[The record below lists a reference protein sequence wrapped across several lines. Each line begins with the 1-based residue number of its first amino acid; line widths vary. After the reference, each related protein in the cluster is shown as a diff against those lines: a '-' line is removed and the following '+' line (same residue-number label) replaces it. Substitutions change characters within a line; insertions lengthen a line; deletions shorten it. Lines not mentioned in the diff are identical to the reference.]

1 MATPP
6 GTPAGWAAPAR
17 SALRAEPATPAG
29 SAAGRDVWA
38 RGIVLWDLAFFV
50 AVAAGIALVLGADE
64 LDTAARTRAAVA
76 LVALAGWYAAFG
88 ARALHGRSTRL
99 ALVYLAGMIP
109 LFLVA
114 VAQYET
120 LGFLLFVLY
129 AQPWTLLDRLSLI
142 LATDATLAVGVG
154 AVAYV
159 VHRDSWL
166 AALAESGISLGFAVL
181 FGFWMFSIIGQSIDR
196 RTVIDELE
204 RTRQELAAVSH
215 RAGVLA
221 ERERLAREIHDTLAQ
236 GFTSVVVLLEL
247 AESEVDTDPAA
258 ARKRLAA
265 ARETARQNLAESRA
279 LVAALTPVD
288 LQAAPLP
295 EAIGRLVDRFG
306 VETGLPVRLSVA
318 GEPRSLPANAEVVLL
333 RAAQEA
339 LANVRKHAG
348 AGRVEVSLDGAVL
361 VVADDGAGF
370 DPAAPTG
377 GYGLAGMRRRVEE
390 IGGTVSIASGPS
402 GTRVEVRC
410 SG

>member
-1 MATPP
+1 MA
-6 GTPAGWAAPAR
+6 
-17 SALRAEPATPAG
+17 SASAG
-29 SAAGRDVWA
+29 SAAGRDVWD
-38 RGIVLWDLAFFV
+38 RGIVLWDLAFLL
-50 AVAAGIALVLGADE
+50 AVAAAVGIALNADVLSDGA
-64 LDTAARTRAAVA
+64 RVRAVVA
-76 LVALAGWYAAFG
+76 LLGLAGWYLAVG
-88 ARALHGRSTRL
+88 VRALHGWSTML
-99 ALVYLAGMIP
+99 GLVYTAGMIP
-109 LFLVA
+109 LFLYA
-114 VAQYET
+114 FAQYDT

-129 AQPWTLLDRLSLI
+129 AQPWTMTGRI
-142 LATDATLAVGVG
+142 ELAVGADAVLAVGVG
-154 AVAYV
+154 AVALL
-159 VHRDSWL
+159 VHHESPS
-166 AALAESGISLGFAVL
+166 AALAESLIALGFAVL
-181 FGFWMFSIIGQSIDR
+181 FGYWISSIMRQSLGR
-196 RTVIDELE
+196 REVIAELE
-204 RTRQELAAVSH
+204 ETRSELAAVSH

-258 ARKRLAA
+258 ARQRLAT
-265 ARETARQNLAESRA
+265 ARRTARQNLAEARA

-288 LQAAPLP
+288 LQASPLP

-306 VETGLPVRLSVA
+306 VETGLPARLSVT

>member
-1 MATPP
+1 MTTPP
-6 GTPAGWAAPAR
+6 
-17 SALRAEPATPAG
+17 G

-50 AVAAGIALVLGADE
+50 AVAAGVALVLGTDE
-64 LDTAARTRAAVA
+64 LDTAARTRAALA

-166 AALAESGISLGFAVL
+166 AALAQSGISLGFAVL
-181 FGFWMFSIIGQSIDR
+181 FGFWMYSIIGQSIDR

-204 RTRQELAAVSH
+204 RTRQELATVSH

-221 ERERLAREIHDTLAQ
+221 ERERLAREIHDTVAQ

-247 AESEVDTDPAA
+247 AESDVDTDPAA
-258 ARKRLAA
+258 ARQRLAT
-265 ARETARQNLAESRA
+265 ARETARQNLAEARA

-295 EAIGRLVDRFG
+295 EAIGRLVDRFTA
-306 VETGLPVRLSVA
+306 ETGLPARLTVT
-318 GEPRSLPANAEVVLL
+318 GEPRALPANTEIVLL

-339 LANVRKHAG
+339 LTNVRKHAG
-348 AGRVEVSLDGAVL
+348 AGQVEVTLDGTVLAVS
-361 VVADDGAGF
+361 DDGAGF

-390 IGGTVSIASGPS
+390 IGGTVSIASGQN

-410 SG
+410 

>member
-1 MATPP
+1 
-6 GTPAGWAAPAR
+6 
-17 SALRAEPATPAG
+17 
-29 SAAGRDVWA
+29 
-38 RGIVLWDLAFFV
+38 
-50 AVAAGIALVLGADE
+50 
-64 LDTAARTRAAVA
+64 
-76 LVALAGWYAAFG
+76 
-88 ARALHGRSTRL
+88 
-99 ALVYLAGMIP
+99 
-109 LFLVA
+109 
-114 VAQYET
+114 
-120 LGFLLFVLY
+120 VLY

-166 AALAESGISLGFAVL
+166 AALAQSGISLGFAVL
-181 FGFWMFSIIGQSIDR
+181 FGFWMYSIIGQSIDR

-247 AESEVDTDPAA
+247 AESEVDTDPVT
-258 ARKRLAA
+258 ARQRLAT
-265 ARETARQNLAESRA
+265 ARRTARQNLAEARA

-288 LQAAPLP
+288 LQVSPLP

-306 VETGLPVRLSVA
+306 AETGLPAGVTVTGETPALSA
-318 GEPRSLPANAEVVLL
+318 RTEVVLL

-348 AGRVEVSLDGAVL
+348 AGRVEVTLEGAVL
-361 VVADDGAGF
+361 TVADDGAGF
-370 DPAAPTG
+370 EPAAPTA
-377 GYGLAGMRRRVEE
+377 GYGLAGLRRRVEE
-390 IGGTVSIASGPS
+390 IGGTVSITSGPA
-402 GTRVEVRC
+402 GTTVEVRC
-410 SG
+410 

>member
-1 MATPP
+1 MAT
-6 GTPAGWAAPAR
+6 A
-17 SALRAEPATPAG
+17 PAG
-29 SAAGRDVWA
+29 SAAGRDAWN
-38 RGIVLWDLAFFV
+38 RGVVLWDLAFYGVV
-50 AVAAGIALVLGADE
+50 AVGIAVVLAADG
-64 LDTAARTRAAVA
+64 LDTGARTRAVLA
-76 LVALAGWYAAFG
+76 LVALAGWYVAFG
-88 ARALHGRSTRL
+88 TRALHGRSSTL
-99 ALVYLAGMIP
+99 GIVYVAGMIP
-109 LFLVA
+109 LVLFA
-114 VAQYET
+114 FAQYDT

-129 AQPWTLLDRLSLI
+129 AQPWTMLDRLSLI
-142 LATDATLAVGVG
+142 VATDAALAVGVG
-154 AVAYV
+154 AVAYL
-159 VHRDSWL
+159 VHHDSWL
-166 AALAESGISLGFAVL
+166 AVLAQSGISLAFAML
-181 FGFWMFSIIGQSIDR
+181 FGFWIFRIIVQSIDR
-196 RTVIDELE
+196 RTVIAELE
-204 RTRQELAAVSH
+204 RTREELATVSH

-258 ARKRLAA
+258 ARQRLAT
-265 ARETARQNLAESRA
+265 ARQTARQNLAEARA

-306 VETGLPVRLSVA
+306 TETGLPARLTVT
-318 GEPRSLPANAEVVLL
+318 GEPRALSANTEVVLL

-348 AGRVEVSLDGAVL
+348 AGQVEVTLDGAAL

-370 DPAAPTG
+370 DTAAPTG

-390 IGGTVSIASGPS
+390 VGGTVSITSGPG

-410 SG
+410 

>member
-6 GTPAGWAAPAR
+6 GTPAGSAALAR
-17 SALRAEPATPAG
+17 SALRAEPETPPG

-64 LDTAARTRAAVA
+64 LDTAARTRAALT

-154 AVAYV
+154 VVAYV
-159 VHRDSWL
+159 LHRDSWL
-166 AALAESGISLGFAVL
+166 AALAQSGISLGFAVL
-181 FGFWMFSIIGQSIDR
+181 FGFWMYSIIGQSIDR

-221 ERERLAREIHDTLAQ
+221 ERERLAREIHDTIAQ

-247 AESEVDTDPAA
+247 AESEVDTDPVA
-258 ARKRLAA
+258 ARQRLAT
-265 ARETARQNLAESRA
+265 ARETARQNLAEARA

-306 VETGLPVRLSVA
+306 AETGVPIRLTVT
-318 GEPRSLPANAEVVLL
+318 GETPGLPANAEVVLL

-348 AGRVEVSLDGAVL
+348 ASRVEVSLDGAALTVT
-361 VVADDGAGF
+361 DDGAGF
-370 DPAAPTG
+370 DPAAPTA

-390 IGGTVSIASGPS
+390 VGGTLVIHSGRS

-410 SG
+410 